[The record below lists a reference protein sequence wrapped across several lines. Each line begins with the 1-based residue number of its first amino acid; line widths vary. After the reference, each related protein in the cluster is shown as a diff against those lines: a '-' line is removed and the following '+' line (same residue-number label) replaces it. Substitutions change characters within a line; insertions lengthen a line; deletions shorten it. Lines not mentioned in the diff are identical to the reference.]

1 MTQTPDG
8 DVYLV
13 RTADQNRWTLA
24 WLKTSTQVHVRSF
37 NGQFAAKHPGSH
49 GPGWNLVAGGCAAAQ
64 ESASAGTTVTLDVP
78 ELPGT

>member
-13 RTADQNRWTLA
+13 RDGRSEPVDIGLVEDLYTR
-24 WLKTSTQVHVRSF
+24 SVRSF
-37 NGQFAAKHPGSH
+37 NEAVARAPGSH

-64 ESASAGTTVTLDVP
+64 EFASATTVTLDVP